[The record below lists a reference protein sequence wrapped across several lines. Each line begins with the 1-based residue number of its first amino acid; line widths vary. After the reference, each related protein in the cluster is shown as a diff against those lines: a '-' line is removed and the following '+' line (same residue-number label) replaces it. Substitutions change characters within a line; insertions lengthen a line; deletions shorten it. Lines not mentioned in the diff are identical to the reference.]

1 MVDDLESPESQTETS
16 TEVSL
21 TDELLTMVDDLE
33 SPESQTEASTEVS
46 LTDELLTMVDDLESP
61 ELGTMVDEVES
72 SETSSESETSSQD
85 ELVFMMADLESK
97 ETSSLQVSSGTDLS
111 PEISTPNPSVP
122 VSPIERI
129 LKSIWTGEQ
138 EKSVAQSS
146 RDEKEKTNSSVKI
159 ASESKTQAPE
169 ALPSIR
175 VAVKQLDSLSHTIG
189 ELLIS
194 ENQQNLQSDQIHRFS
209 REAIEQFLHSQQ
221 QLNEIRDWC
230 DRNLIL
236 IEKDHQ
242 GQQKTNK
249 LKQSSSISSSFSRDV
264 HSEFDPLEMDV
275 YSDLHS
281 LVQKLTE
288 QMVDLGE
295 KIEALEGLAQNFR
308 FNLGKRK
315 QLLSG
320 AQDDLFQARMVP
332 LTTVLNRF
340 PRLLQQMIAS
350 HQKPAQLE
358 FIGANVLV
366 DKIIIEKIYDP
377 LLHLIRNAYDHGLES
392 PENRRQQG
400 KSETGKITIKAY
412 HQGNRTVI
420 EIKDDGQ
427 GLNWERIRLKAV
439 EKNLLTSQQ
448 AANASE
454 AQLAEVLFEPGF
466 STVKKISQLS
476 GRGVGLDV
484 VRTQLEAL
492 QGKISVNSQLG
503 QGTTFVLQLPLSL
516 TTARLLI
523 CESQGII
530 YALLSEVI
538 DQVLL
543 PQPDRLQRQ
552 QSSRGEK
559 QNTFLCWQEESEQ
572 QLIPIYAI
580 ADLINYQYPTF
591 FNEENQS
598 LGIFPLQPKN
608 SVNPL
613 LMLKD
618 QQQRLCLQVDR
629 ILVEQELVIKSLG
642 NTLNLPNYIQGY
654 SVLGDGGL
662 TLVIDPTVLV
672 TQISKSNSLFQKLP
686 PEKSSASKF
695 LPSLTRNNLA
705 LPAIQEEMT
714 LINQNQSD
722 RSYASEKGK
731 ILVVDDS
738 IVQRQTLAQNL
749 QKAGYQILQ
758 AGNGKEALAQ
768 LNRDPE
774 IKLIICDIEM
784 PEMNGFEFL
793 SHWRQDT
800 RFAEIPVMMLT
811 TRSGTKHRNLALALG
826 AKVYF
831 TKPCSEQELLTKVA
845 ELAPQSPTPTV
856 VG

>member
-1 MVDDLESPESQTETS
+1 MVQLE
-16 TEVSL
+16 
-21 TDELLTMVDDLE
+21 
-33 SPESQTEASTEVS
+33 
-46 LTDELLTMVDDLESP
+46 
-61 ELGTMVDEVES
+61 
-72 SETSSESETSSQD
+72 
-85 ELVFMMADLESK
+85 
-97 ETSSLQVSSGTDLS
+97 
-111 PEISTPNPSVP
+111 
-122 VSPIERI
+122 
-129 LKSIWTGEQ
+129 
-138 EKSVAQSS
+138 
-146 RDEKEKTNSSVKI
+146 
-159 ASESKTQAPE
+159 
-169 ALPSIR
+169 
-175 VAVKQLDSLSHTIG
+175 
-189 ELLIS
+189 
-194 ENQQNLQSDQIHRFS
+194 
-209 REAIEQFLHSQQ
+209 
-221 QLNEIRDWC
+221 
-230 DRNLIL
+230 
-236 IEKDHQ
+236 
-242 GQQKTNK
+242 
-249 LKQSSSISSSFSRDV
+249 
-264 HSEFDPLEMDV
+264 
-275 YSDLHS
+275 
-281 LVQKLTE
+281 
-288 QMVDLGE
+288 E
-295 KIEALEGLAQNFR
+295 KIEALEGLAQHFR

-320 AQDDLFQARMVP
+320 AQEDLFQARMLP

-350 HQKPAQLE
+350 HQKPAQLDL
-358 FIGANVLV
+358 IGANVLV

-392 PENRRQQG
+392 PEIRRQQG
-400 KSETGKITIKAY
+400 KSETGQITVKAY

-439 EKNLLTSQQ
+439 EKNLLTPEQ
-448 AANASE
+448 AASASQ

-466 STVKKISQLS
+466 STAEKISQLS

-503 QGTTFVLQLPLSL
+503 QGTTFILQLPLSL
-516 TTARLLI
+516 TTARLLV

-543 PQPDRLQRQ
+543 PQPDRLQQQ
-552 QSSRGEK
+552 QSSRGDK

-572 QLIPIYAI
+572 QLIPIYPI

-591 FNEENQS
+591 FNEENKS

-613 LMLKD
+613 LMFKD

-642 NTLNLPNYIQGY
+642 NTLNLPSYIQGY
-654 SVLGDGGL
+654 SVLGDGSL

-672 TQISKSNSLFQKLP
+672 TQIGTSNPKANSLFQKLP
-686 PEKSSASKF
+686 LGKSSGSQSVA
-695 LPSLTRNNLA
+695 SLTKDGLTLPTIKEEIA
-705 LPAIQEEMT
+705 LIDER
-714 LINQNQSD
+714 QSE
-722 RSYASEKGK
+722 RSYASEKHK

-738 IVQRQTLAQNL
+738 IVQRQTLTQNL

-758 AGNGKEALAQ
+758 AGNGEEALAQ
-768 LNRDPE
+768 LNRDSE
-774 IKLIICDIEM
+774 IKLVICDIEM
-784 PEMNGFEFL
+784 PQMNGFEFL
-793 SHWRQDT
+793 SHWRQDS
-800 RFAEIPVMMLT
+800 RFAEIPVIMLT

-831 TKPCSEQELLTKVA
+831 TKTCSEQDLLTKVD
-845 ELAPQSPTPTV
+845 ELIPKAPTLTV